1 MVDWSKFKAE
11 VFGSLPVAVL
21 CLMLVIVSITFP
33 YWVTHGRADIE
44 NNEFQNQTIKSSINS
59 ISFGLFTGKKTR
71 IRGGSCTRILHWEC
85 GSGVCMLSCGKT
97 SQKRKE
103 DLNKVLGNSPDSAF
117 DGDNDLCSPC
127 KQKQLNSHSQEDIQ
141 DFEDYENNF
150 IKNEFDPKPQMVRG
164 SMLFTIIIML
174 IIGLLFTFINII
186 FTVLN
191 IAHNPVSSIMGIDGL
206 VIWNFIAGL
215 MYLLVMIL
223 WGTEYNLKIKKN
235 LGISDTLRP
244 DESTDVTSQSSI
256 GWCCLLLICPMF
268 LHLGMS
274 AMFAW
279 RQHDRY
285 YNKKKKHER
294 EMRINVQDPSQGGTD
309 ILF

>member
-21 CLMLVIVSITFP
+21 CLMLVIVSLTFP
-33 YWVTHGRADIE
+33 YWVTHGQADIE
-44 NNEFQNQTIKSSINS
+44 NNEFQNQTIKTSISSV
-59 ISFGLFTGKKTR
+59 SFGLFAGKKTR
-71 IRGGSCTRILHWEC
+71 IRGGSCTRILKWEC
-85 GSGVCMLSCGKT
+85 GSGVCMLSCGENGE
-97 SQKRKE
+97 KRRE
-103 DLNKVLGNSPDSAF
+103 DLDLVLGNSSASASA
-117 DGDNDLCSPC
+117 GDNNLCSPC
-127 KQKQLNSHSQEDIQ
+127 KQLNIHEQKDGS
-141 DFEDYENNF
+141 EDYESDF
-150 IKNEFDPKPQMVRG
+150 IRSDFDPKPYMVRG

-223 WGTEYNLKIKKN
+223 WGTEYNLKIRKN

-244 DESTDVTSQSSI
+244 DDNTDVKSQSSI

-274 AMFAW
+274 VLFAW

-285 YNKKKKHER
+285 YNKKKKQER